1 MPEIDPAL
9 PDPSNAPGPA
19 KRDAANG
26 ISFELEL
33 KVGEQRARAD
43 AVAAPAAARGAE
55 SPRALIERWRLTP
68 EGRVRDSEA
77 SEVDR
82 IIAASMH
89 LWPILTAVLGPF
101 SPLVPL
107 LLWLSFRGRSPLVD
121 DHGREVL
128 NSILTLLLLICVP
141 CLGWL
146 LLVAWIPLF
155 LVSLVRGS
163 VAGGSGELFRYP
175 MTLRAI
181 P

>member
-1 MPEIDPAL
+1 MPETDPGT
-9 PDPSNAPGPA
+9 PDPSNAPGPE
-19 KRDAANG
+19 KRDPAKKS
-26 ISFELEL
+26 SFELEL
-33 KVGEQRARAD
+33 NVGERRTRTDAVPARA
-43 AVAAPAAARGAE
+43 GA

-68 EGRVRDSEA
+68 EGRVRDAEA
-77 SEVDR
+77 GEVDR
-82 IIAASMH
+82 VIAASMH

-101 SPLVPL
+101 APLVPL
-107 LLWLSFRGRSPLVD
+107 LLWIAFRSRSPLVD

-128 NSILTLLLLICVP
+128 NAIITILLLVCVP